1 MSTYDKIAWLP
12 LCGGVTGLGLVL
24 SYLAMRRRGL
34 RSGLR
39 GAAWSLLPMAA
50 YLTGAIEMF
59 WKMGAAIGD
68 FAKGFVFSDRVW
80 SGIGLAGLSVVILVV
95 SGGVRRRGKR
105 GGDTRAVAPGT
116 RTQPAAAGQN
126 AGALG
131 SGMLNSGAL
140 GSGALTTRSQAA
152 AVPVAV
158 PASQQAAGRRGAG
171 KAAPGADADD
181 DMQDIEDILRRRG
194 IKLHGVRKVTLGH
207 QAFSV
212 CH

>member
-80 SGIGLAGLSVVILVV
+80 SGIALAGLSVVLLVA
-95 SGGVRRRGKR
+95 SGGVRRRVAAGGR
-105 GGDTRAVAPGT
+105 GARLKAGDDTRSASSGT
-116 RTQPAAAGQN
+116 LN
-126 AGALG
+126 

-140 GSGALTTRSQAA
+140 GSGALATRPQAA
-152 AVPVAV
+152 AVPA
-158 PASQQAAGRRGAG
+158 ASQPAAGRRGAG
-171 KAAPGADADD
+171 KAAADADD
-181 DMQDIEDILRRRG
+181 DMKDIEDILRRRG
-194 IKLHGVRKVTLGH
+194 IK
-207 QAFSV
+207 
-212 CH
+212 